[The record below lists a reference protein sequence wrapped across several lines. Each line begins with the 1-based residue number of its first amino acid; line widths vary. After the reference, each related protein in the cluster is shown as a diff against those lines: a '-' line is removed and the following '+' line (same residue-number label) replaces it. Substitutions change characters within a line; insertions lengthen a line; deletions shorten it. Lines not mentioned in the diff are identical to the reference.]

1 MGPIS
6 AEVEID
12 ASREAAFELISD
24 LARRP
29 TFTDHFL
36 TGFHLTRIEARGE
49 GAGARFRVEAPFR
62 SPWEDTTIVALEE
75 PFKIEERGAG
85 GRSNRIPNRT
95 IWEIEPGRAGMTLL
109 RVTHWTTPGHPIDKL
124 VESLSWGAHFQ
135 RKGWKRALERLRDI
149 LEADGPGGERI
160 AVAGGNRY
168 ATGIP

>member
-1 MGPIS
+1 MGPIN
-6 AEVEID
+6 AEIEID
-12 ASREAAFELISD
+12 ASREAAFELLAD

-36 TGFHLTRIEARGE
+36 TGFHLTRIDARGE
-49 GAGARFRVEAPFR
+49 GAGARFRVEAPLR
-62 SPWEDTTIVALEE
+62 SPWEDTTLVALEE
-75 PFKIEERGAG
+75 PFKLEERGAG
-85 GRSNRIPNRT
+85 GRS
-95 IWEIEPGRAGMTLL
+95 MT
-109 RVTHWTTPGHPIDKL
+109 RVRLTHWTAPTEPIDKL

-149 LEADGPGGERI
+149 LEAEGPGGERI

>member
-6 AEVEID
+6 AEIEVD
-12 ASREAAFELISD
+12 ASREAAFEFLLD

-29 TFTDHFL
+29 SFTDHFL
-36 TGFHLTRIEARGE
+36 TGFHLTRIDARGE
-49 GAGARFRVEAPFR
+49 GAGGRFRVNAPLR
-62 SPWEDTTIVALEE
+62 SPWEDTAIFALEA

-85 GRSNRIPNRT
+85 GRSNRIPT
-95 IWEIEPGRAGMTLL
+95 TTVWEIEPGKAGMIVVRL
-109 RVTHWTTPGHPIDKL
+109 THWTKPKEPIDKL

-135 RKGWKRALERLRDI
+135 RKGWQRALERLRDI

>member
-6 AEVEID
+6 AEIEID
-12 ASREAAFELISD
+12 ASREAAFALLSD

-36 TGFHLTRIEARGE
+36 TGMHLTRIEARGE
-49 GAGARFRVEAPFR
+49 GAGARFRVKAPLR
-62 SPWEDTTIVALEE
+62 SPWEDTTIFSLEE
-75 PFKIEERGAG
+75 PFKLEERGLG
-85 GRSNRIPNRT
+85 GRSNRIPNT
-95 IWEIEPGRAGMTLL
+95 TVWEIEPGKAGMILVRL
-109 RVTHWTTPGHPIDKL
+109 THWTKPKEPIDKL

-149 LEADGPGGERI
+149 LEAEGPGGERI

>member
-1 MGPIS
+1 MGPIN
-6 AEVEID
+6 AEIEID
-12 ASREAAFELISD
+12 ASREAAFELLAD

-36 TGFHLTRIEARGE
+36 TGFHLTRIDARGE
-49 GAGARFRVEAPFR
+49 GAGARFRVKAPLR

-75 PFKIEERGAG
+75 PFKLEERGAG
-85 GRSNRIPNRT
+85 GRSNRIPNT
-95 IWEIEPGRAGMTLL
+95 TVWEIEPGQAGMT
-109 RVTHWTTPGHPIDKL
+109 RVRLTHWTSPKEPIDKL

-135 RKGWKRALERLRDI
+135 RKGWKRALKRLRDI
-149 LEADGPGGERI
+149 LEAEGPGGERI

>member
-6 AEVEID
+6 AEIEID
-12 ASREAAFELISD
+12 ASREAAFDLLAD

-49 GAGARFRVEAPFR
+49 GAGARFRVNAPLR
-62 SPWEDTTIVALEE
+62 SPWEDTTIVALEG
-75 PFKIEERGAG
+75 PFKLEERGAG
-85 GRSNRIPNRT
+85 GRSNRIPTRT
-95 IWEIEPGRAGMTLL
+95 VWEIEPGRAGMTLVRL
-109 RVTHWTTPGHPIDKL
+109 THWTAPKEPIDKL
-124 VESLSWGAHFQ
+124 VESLSFGAHFQ
-135 RKGWKRALERLRDI
+135 RKGWQEARRRLRDI
-149 LEADGPGGERI
+149 LEAEGPGGERI

>member
-6 AEVEID
+6 AEIEID
-12 ASREAAFELISD
+12 ASREAAFEILSD
-24 LARRP
+24 FGHRP
-29 TFTDHFL
+29 NFTDHFL
-36 TGFHLTRIEARGE
+36 TGLHLTRIEARGE

-75 PFKIEERGAG
+75 PFKIEERGFG

-95 IWEIEPGRAGMTLL
+95 VWEIEPGKAGMIVVRL
-109 RVTHWTTPGHPIDKL
+109 THWTVPKEPLDKL

-149 LEADGPGGERI
+149 LETEGPGGERI

>member
-6 AEVEID
+6 AEIEVD
-12 ASREAAFELISD
+12 ATREAAFELITD
-24 LARRP
+24 LGRRP

-49 GAGARFRVEAPFR
+49 GAGARFRVKAPLR
-62 SPWEDTTIVALEE
+62 SPWEDTTLVELEE
-75 PFKIEERGAG
+75 PFKVVERGTG
-85 GRSNRIPNRT
+85 GRVNRIPNQT
-95 IWEIEPGRAGMTLL
+95 VWEIEPGRAGMTLV
-109 RVTHWTTPGHPIDKL
+109 RVTHWTVPKEPIDKL

-135 RKGWKRALERLRDI
+135 RKGWQEALKRLRDI
-149 LEADGPGGERI
+149 LEGDGPGGERI

>member
-6 AEVEID
+6 AEIEID
-12 ASREAAFELISD
+12 ASREAAFELLSD

-29 TFTDHFL
+29 TFTDHVL

-49 GAGARFRVEAPFR
+49 GAGARFRVEAPLR

-75 PFKIEERGAG
+75 PFKIEERGFG
-85 GRSNRIPNRT
+85 GRSNRIPNT
-95 IWEIEPGRAGMTLL
+95 TVWEIEPGKAGMTLVRL
-109 RVTHWTTPGHPIDKL
+109 THWTAPTEAIDRL

-135 RKGWKRALERLRDI
+135 RKGWKRALERLRDL
-149 LEADGPGGERI
+149 LEAEGPGGERI